1 MLEHIVFLWSC
12 LFLKEAGTDCLESL
26 SFVRVFVFASIK
38 LIIQFVHLTPLKKH
52 LCFAK
57 CDMKN
62 IFLKYSQNVQRPL
75 YSLLLIMTI
84 NKLQYNY
91 LKCSTIAYKAVQ
103 FHKKQENY
111 NCTMQDNYIQF
122 LFIYSGIQLL
132 TIQ

>member
-1 MLEHIVFLWSC
+1 MI
-12 LFLKEAGTDCLESL
+12 L
-26 SFVRVFVFASIK
+26 SFFKRGWYWLFRILEFCKSFCICKHKINYPICALNS
-38 LIIQFVHLTPLKKH
+38 TKKD